1 MQVTAHDVLDVVQ
14 SAVMVVAV
22 AVVVRMLMIVRM
34 LVIVWMPVV
43 VRVLVAVVV
52 VAFLLRAV
60 YGDRHVRA
68 GDPAFHGRLRLK
80 VHARDA
86 EAVEL
91 VEKRMPVGQKL
102 EQRRGQH
109 VAGGAHAA
117 VEI

>member
-1 MQVTAHDVLDVVQ
+1 MLMIVWMPVV
-14 SAVMVVAV
+14 MRML
-22 AVVVRMLMIVRM
+22 VVVRMLMA
-34 LVIVWMPVV
+34 

-109 VAGGAHAA
+109 VAGGAHTA

>member
-1 MQVTAHDVLDVVQ
+1 
-14 SAVMVVAV
+14 
-22 AVVVRMLMIVRM
+22 MLMIVRM
-34 LVIVWMPVV
+34 PVVMRMLVVVRVLMV